1 MHRWKRFFAIAFS
14 QIAIGDL
21 LRFAAALAGGSDAR
35 FAATV
40 VGMVAIG
47 IGAALANPQIS
58 SVILP

>member
-1 MHRWKRFFAIAFS
+1 MEA
-14 QIAIGDL
+14 L
-21 LRFAAALAGGSDAR
+21 LRHRFQPNCDRRPAGFAAALAGGSDAR